1 MRKRKLGATDIEL
14 SVIGLGSWPMGGVH
28 GGMSWGAQ
36 DDQASID
43 TIHHAMD
50 KGINWIDTAPAYGRG
65 HSEEIIGK
73 AMKDSSVKPIIVT
86 KCGST
91 WDKDNKATFELHES
105 SVRAQCE
112 ASLKRMGIDTIDLY
126 LVHWPFPLEN
136 MLEGWETCSK
146 LVKEGKVRHIGV
158 SNFTIEQMDQLQP
171 IHPVAFM
178 EPPYSMIERRIESE
192 ILPYCKEHNMGV
204 IVYSPLQQG
213 ILTGV
218 IKSADQ
224 LDDIDF
230 RRNNPHFTE
239 PELSLNLKLV
249 DGMRPIAQKHG
260 RSVAQVALAW
270 VLRKKEVTS
279 ALNGARAISEME
291 DSILAG
297 DFELSDGEISTID
310 RLLETRQKLLPPP
323 PPPPAGGGPG
333 GPPGAPGGRPPG
345 APGGGPP
352 GRP

>member
-1 MRKRKLGATDIEL
+1 MRKRKCGATDIEL
-14 SVIGLGSWPMGGVH
+14 SVIGLGSWPMGGDH

-43 TIHHAMD
+43 TIQHAMD

-65 HSEEIIGK
+65 HSEEVIGK
-73 AMKDSSVKPIIVT
+73 AIKGSSVRPIIVT

-91 WDKDNKATFELHES
+91 WDKDNKATFELHEA
-105 SVRAQCE
+105 SVRTQCE
-112 ASLKRMGIDTIDLY
+112 ASLQRMGIDTIDLY

-146 LVKEGKVRHIGV
+146 LVKEGKVRYIGV

-178 EPPYSMIERRIESE
+178 EPGYSMIERRIESE

-213 ILTGV
+213 ILTGA
-218 IKSADQ
+218 IKSADE

-249 DGMRPIAQKHG
+249 DGLRPIAQKHG

-270 VLRKKEVTS
+270 VLRKQEVTS

-310 RLLETRQKLLPPP
+310 RLLDTRQKLLPPP

-333 GPPGAPGGRPPG
+333 GPPGAPGG
-345 APGGGPP
+345 GPP

>member
-1 MRKRKLGATDIEL
+1 MRKRKCGATDIEL
-14 SVIGLGSWPMGGVH
+14 SVIGLGSWPMGGDH

-43 TIHHAMD
+43 TIQHAMD

-65 HSEEIIGK
+65 HSEEVIGK
-73 AMKDSSVKPIIVT
+73 AIKGSSVRPIIVT

-91 WDKDNKATFELHES
+91 WDKDNKATFELHEA
-105 SVRAQCE
+105 SVRTQCE

-146 LVKEGKVRHIGV
+146 LVKEGKVRYIGV

-178 EPPYSMIERRIESE
+178 EPGYSMIERRIESE

-213 ILTGV
+213 ILTGA
-218 IKSADQ
+218 IKSADE
-224 LDDIDF
+224 LDEIDF

-249 DGMRPIAQKHG
+249 DGLRPIAQKHG

-270 VLRKKEVTS
+270 VLRKQEVTS

-310 RLLETRQKLLPPP
+310 RLLDTRQKLLPPP

-333 GPPGAPGGRPPG
+333 GPPGAPGG
-345 APGGGPP
+345 GPP

>member
-1 MRKRKLGATDIEL
+1 MRKRKCGATDIEL
-14 SVIGLGSWPMGGVH
+14 SVIGLGSWPMGGDH

-43 TIHHAMD
+43 TIQHAMD

-65 HSEEIIGK
+65 HSEEVIGK
-73 AMKDSSVKPIIVT
+73 AIKGSSVRPIIVT

-91 WDKDNKATFELHES
+91 WDKDNKATFELHEA
-105 SVRAQCE
+105 SVRTQCE

-146 LVKEGKVRHIGV
+146 LVKEGKVRYIGV

-178 EPPYSMIERRIESE
+178 EPGYSMIERRIESE

-213 ILTGV
+213 ILTGA
-218 IKSADQ
+218 IKSADE

-249 DGMRPIAQKHG
+249 DGLRPIAQKHG

-270 VLRKKEVTS
+270 VLRKQEVTS

-310 RLLETRQKLLPPP
+310 RLLDTRQKLLPPP

-333 GPPGAPGGRPPG
+333 GPPGAPGG
-345 APGGGPP
+345 GPP

>member
-14 SVIGLGSWPMGGVH
+14 SVIGLGSWPMGGVY

-65 HSEEIIGK
+65 HSEEVIGK
-73 AMKDSSVKPIIVT
+73 AIKDSSVKPIIVT
-86 KCGST
+86 MCGST
-91 WDKDNKATFELHES
+91 WDNDNKATFELHES

-112 ASLKRMGIDTIDLY
+112 SSLKRMGIETIDLY

-158 SNFTIEQMDQLQP
+158 SNFTIEQLEQLQP

-192 ILPYCKEHNMGV
+192 ILPYCKKHNMGV

-213 ILTGV
+213 ILTGA
-218 IKSADQ
+218 IKSADE

-249 DGMRPIAQKHG
+249 EGLRPIAEKHG

-270 VLRKKEVTS
+270 VLRKQEVTS

-297 DFELSDGEISTID
+297 DFELSPEEISTID
-310 RLLETRQKLLPPP
+310 KLLEKRQKELPPP
-323 PPPPAGGGPG
+323 PPRPAGGPG
-333 GPPGAPGGRPPG
+333 GPPGAPGGGPPG
-345 APGGGPP
+345 APG
-352 GRP
+352 RP